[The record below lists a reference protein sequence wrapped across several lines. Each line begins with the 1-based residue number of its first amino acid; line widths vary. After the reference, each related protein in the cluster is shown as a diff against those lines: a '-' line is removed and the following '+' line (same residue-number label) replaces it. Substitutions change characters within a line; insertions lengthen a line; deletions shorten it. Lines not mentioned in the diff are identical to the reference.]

1 MQVLRDL
8 PVSIDTLKQVSYNN
22 LCFQKLS
29 FSKHEGQVAWS
40 VIKSI
45 IITSGQVASKFIGSC
60 QC

>member
-1 MQVLRDL
+1 M
-8 PVSIDTLKQVSYNN
+8 
-22 LCFQKLS
+22 S

-45 IITSGQVASKFIGSC
+45 IITNGQVVSKFIGSC